1 MTTEDKL
8 ELVAAGD
15 ALTLAPAGDE
25 HSSLRRDLTIVP
37 VHGVEPC
44 RVVIAT
50 RGGETGRMIDDF
62 RAVAAALLTP
72 A

>member
-1 MTTEDKL
+1 MEDKL

-50 RGGETGRMIDDF
+50 RAGETGRMIDDF